1 MSIRLENV
9 IKSFGE
15 PPTQIIKNVSFELGD
30 GEFVVLTG
38 RSGSGKST
46 LLYMISSL
54 DNPTSGKVLLQG
66 QNIAEMPQQELHA
79 FRNTQMGF
87 IFQYH
92 YLLPEFTALEN
103 VLMPAIK
110 AGTAQQ
116 KRAEATELLKRF
128 DLGQRMH
135 HLPSQLSGGESQ
147 RVAIARAL
155 IMNPKFIF
163 ADEPTGSLDTVNAM
177 NVMQIFQQV
186 NRETGC
192 TIVYVTHDT
201 DFAALAQKQIL
212 LVDGEVSAITMK
224 KGAKIKAAPLKKK
237 RLT

>member
-30 GEFVVLTG
+30 GEFVALTG

-192 TIVYVTHDT
+192 MVVVRPDQYIANVLPLDGTAELAAF
-201 DFAALAQKQIL
+201 FAGVLR
-212 LVDGEVSAITMK
+212 G
-224 KGAKIKAAPLKKK
+224 
-237 RLT
+237 

>member
-30 GEFVVLTG
+30 GEFVALTG

-92 YLLPEFTALEN
+92 YLLPEF
-103 VLMPAIK
+103 
-110 AGTAQQ
+110 
-116 KRAEATELLKRF
+116 
-128 DLGQRMH
+128 
-135 HLPSQLSGGESQ
+135 
-147 RVAIARAL
+147 
-155 IMNPKFIF
+155 NP
-163 ADEPTGSLDTVNAM
+163 
-177 NVMQIFQQV
+177 
-186 NRETGC
+186 
-192 TIVYVTHDT
+192 VY
-201 DFAALAQKQIL
+201 FYEI
-212 LVDGEVSAITMK
+212 S
-224 KGAKIKAAPLKKK
+224 
-237 RLT
+237 

>member
-9 IKSFGE
+9 VKSFGE

-30 GEFVVLTG
+30 GEFVALTG

-66 QNIAEMPQQELHA
+66 QNIADMPQQELHA

-116 KRAEATELLKRF
+116 KREEATELLKRF

-163 ADEPTGSLDTVNAM
+163 ADEPTGSLDTANAM

-212 LVDGEVSAITMK
+212 LVDGEVSAITINK
-224 KGAKIKAAPLKKK
+224 TAKTKTAAKSK
-237 RLT
+237 RAK

>member
-30 GEFVVLTG
+30 GEFVALTG

-212 LVDGEVSAITMK
+212 LVDGQVSSITMK
-224 KGAKIKAAPLKKK
+224 KGAKIKAALLKKK

>member
-30 GEFVVLTG
+30 GEFVALTG

-116 KRAEATELLKRF
+116 KRAEATELLKSF

-212 LVDGEVSAITMK
+212 LVDGQVSSITMK

>member
-9 IKSFGE
+9 VKSFGE
-15 PPTQIIKNVSFELGD
+15 PPTQIIKNVSFELKD
-30 GEFVVLTG
+30 GEFVALTG

-46 LLYMISSL
+46 LLYMVSSL
-54 DNPTSGKVLLQG
+54 DNPTSGSVWLQE
-66 QNIAEMPQQELHA
+66 QNVATMTPQALHA

-116 KRAEATELLKRF
+116 KRAEAIELLKRF
-128 DLGQRMH
+128 DLEARQH

-155 IMNPKFIF
+155 IMNPRFIF
-163 ADEPTGSLDTVNAM
+163 ADEPTGSLDSANAL

-192 TIVYVTHDT
+192 TIVYVTHDAE
-201 DFAALAQKQIL
+201 FAAMAQKQIL
-212 LVDGEVSAITMK
+212 LVDGSVSSIATNRS
-224 KGAKIKAAPLKKK
+224 ARSKARPKSK
-237 RLT
+237 RAR